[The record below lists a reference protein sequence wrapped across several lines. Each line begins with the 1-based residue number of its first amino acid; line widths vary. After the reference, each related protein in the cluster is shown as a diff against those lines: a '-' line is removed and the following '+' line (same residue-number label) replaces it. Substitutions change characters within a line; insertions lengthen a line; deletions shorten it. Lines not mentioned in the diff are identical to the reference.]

1 MDVKEPQQMNARFA
15 EALNSGD
22 IDRVMALYEPGAVLA
37 PAPGQRAAGAPAI
50 REAIGALLA
59 LRGRMVSRNNY
70 CIQAG
75 GIALLQGE
83 WSLSFVGPDGK
94 EVTETARSAE
104 VVREQPDGTW
114 RYLID
119 HPAGDDTP
127 R

>member
-1 MDVKEPQQMNARFA
+1 MNVKEPQQMNASFA
-15 EALNSGD
+15 EAINSGD
-22 IDRVMALYEPGAVLA
+22 LDRVMALYEPEAVLA

-50 REAIGALLA
+50 REAISALLA
-59 LRGRMVSRNNY
+59 LGGRMVSRNNY
-70 CIQAG
+70 CMQAG
-75 GIALLQGE
+75 SIALLQGE

-104 VVREQPDGTW
+104 VVRRQADGSW

>member
-1 MDVKEPQQMNARFA
+1 MNVKEPQQMNASFA
-15 EALNSGD
+15 EAFNSGD
-22 IDRVMALYEPGAVLA
+22 LDRIMALYEPEAVLA

-50 REAIGALLA
+50 RESIRVLLA
-59 LRGRMVSRNNY
+59 LRGRMVSKNNY
-70 CIQAG
+70 CMRAG
-75 GIALLQGE
+75 SIALLQGE
-83 WSLSFVGPDGK
+83 WSLSFVGPDGR

-104 VVREQPDGTW
+104 VVRQQPDGTW